1 MAEVIIVLG
10 MHRSGTSS
18 VAGVLTKL
26 GGVAPGTLYPP
37 DSGNARGYFESAHF
51 MHLHDELL
59 ASAGSCWDD
68 WRKFNPAWYR
78 SPAADSYKQRAKEI
92 FEAEFGN
99 ATLPILKD
107 PRICRFVPFW
117 LGVLKEM
124 NVAPRIVIPIRS
136 PLEVAHSLKKR
147 NAMSLTK
154 GLLLWLRHVL
164 DAEAQTRSTARSIF
178 TLDQFLSDWQSV
190 SDKISLDNGFAWS
203 RLSDRSVH
211 EVEQFLSSEL
221 VHNKTDHAELIAH
234 SDVHEWTIGAY
245 EALLELSR
253 NPSSNFASERLDG
266 IREPFEQASAMF
278 GRVLIDYEFS
288 LEDLQAQTKASRN
301 ESDFLRVQLSD
312 ARTEL
317 ATAIAERDHLSGE
330 LQARVQ
336 DVAEATAFLADRT
349 ARLEQAES
357 TLAAAREEGVTALAA
372 VSRDLEAIS
381 REKDRLA
388 ADLNRMSSESLRVE
402 KAFADHVAMME
413 AAHANALMETRSIFE
428 SQIHALRGQLID
440 AEAALAKSN
449 ATRESRSIWSKILP
463 SIGRS
468 YRLERKL
475 IRSGLFD
482 ADWYKIEYPELAESG
497 LSAARHYLD
506 EGYCRGCRPNPFFD
520 TRWYLE
526 RYEDVRRSGMNPLL
540 HYAVHGL
547 REGRDP
553 GPQFKTSWYLD
564 TYPDVKA
571 SGMNPLAHFIH
582 FGRIEGRS
590 PLPFVAESV

>member
-26 GGVAPGTLYPP
+26 GGAAPGTLIPP
-37 DSGNARGYFESAHF
+37 DSRNARGYFESIRF

-59 ASAGSCWDD
+59 ASAGSCWHD
-68 WRKFNPAWYR
+68 WRKFNPAWHR
-78 SPAADSYKQRAKEI
+78 SPTADAFKQRAKQI

-117 LGVLKEM
+117 LDVLKEM
-124 NVAPRIVIPIRS
+124 NAAPRIVMLIRS

-147 NAMSLTK
+147 NALSVTK

-164 DAEAQTRSTARSIF
+164 DAEAQTRSAVRSIF
-178 TLDQFLSDWQSV
+178 TWDQFLSDWQSV
-190 SDKISLDNGFAWS
+190 SDKISLDTGIAWP
-203 RLSDRSVH
+203 RLSDRSVL

-245 EALLELSR
+245 EALLELAR

-266 IREPFEQASAMF
+266 IREPFEQSSAMF
-278 GRVLIDYEFS
+278 GRVLIDYEIG
-288 LEDLQAQTKASRN
+288 LEDLQAQTNASRN
-301 ESDFLRVQLSD
+301 ESDLLRVQLRD

-317 ATAIAERDHLSGE
+317 TTALAERDHLSGE
-330 LQARVQ
+330 LQVR
-336 DVAEATAFLADRT
+336 
-349 ARLEQAES
+349 
-357 TLAAAREEGVTALAA
+357 
-372 VSRDLEAIS
+372 
-381 REKDRLA
+381 
-388 ADLNRMSSESLRVE
+388 
-402 KAFADHVAMME
+402 ME
-413 AAHANALMETRSIFE
+413 AAHANALTETRSIFE

-440 AEAALAKSN
+440 AEAALAKSS

-482 ADWYKIEYPELAESG
+482 ADWYKSEYPEVAESG

-553 GPQFKTSWYLD
+553 GP
-564 TYPDVKA
+564 
-571 SGMNPLAHFIH
+571 
-582 FGRIEGRS
+582 
-590 PLPFVAESV
+590 

>member
-1 MAEVIIVLG
+1 MSQTLTTDTRKSWISVFPELTSWKMAEVIIVLG
-10 MHRSGTSS
+10 MHRSGTSA

-26 GGVAPGTLYPP
+26 GGAAPGTLFPP
-37 DSGNARGYFESAHF
+37 DSGNARGYFESIHF

-59 ASAGSCWDD
+59 ASAGSCWHD
-68 WRKFNPAWYR
+68 WRKFNPAWHR
-78 SPAADSYKQRAKEI
+78 SPTADAFKQRAKQI

-117 LGVLKEM
+117 LDVIKEM
-124 NVAPRIVIPIRS
+124 EAAPRIVIPIRS

-164 DAEAQTRSTARSIF
+164 DAEAQTRSTVRSIF

-190 SDKISLDNGFAWS
+190 SDKIALDTGFAWP

-245 EALLELSR
+245 EALLELAR
-253 NPSSNFASERLDG
+253 NPFSNFASERLDG
-266 IREPFEQASAMF
+266 IRGLFEQSSAMF
-278 GRVLIDYEFS
+278 GRVFIDYEIG
-288 LEDLQAQTKASRN
+288 LEDLQAQTNASRN
-301 ESDFLRVQLSD
+301 ESYLLRVQLRD
-312 ARTEL
+312 ERTEL
-317 ATAIAERDHLSGE
+317 ATALAERDHL
-330 LQARVQ
+330 
-336 DVAEATAFLADRT
+336 
-349 ARLEQAES
+349 
-357 TLAAAREEGVTALAA
+357 AAALAA
-372 VSRDLEAIS
+372 VSRDLEATS

-388 ADLNRMSSESLRVE
+388 ADLNRMSSESLSVE
-402 KAFADHVAMME
+402 RGFANHVAMIE
-413 AAHANALMETRSIFE
+413 AAHSSALTKARSIFE

-440 AEAALAKSN
+440 AEAALAKSS
-449 ATRESRSIWSKILP
+449 ATRESRGILAKILP

-482 ADWYKIEYPELAESG
+482 ADWYKSKYPEVAESG
-497 LSAARHYLD
+497 LSEARHYLD
-506 EGYCRGCRPNPFFD
+506 EGYCRGCRPNSFFD

-526 RYEDVRRSGMNPLL
+526 QYEDVRRSGMNPLL

-553 GPQFKTSWYLD
+553 GPQFKTSWYLE
-564 TYPDVKA
+564 TYPDVQA

-590 PLPFVAESV
+590 PLPVVAEN

>member
-10 MHRSGTSS
+10 MHRSGTSA

-26 GGVAPGTLYPP
+26 GGAAPGTLFPP
-37 DSGNARGYFESAHF
+37 DSGNALGYFESARF
-51 MHLHDELL
+51 MHFHDELL

-78 SPAADSYKQRAKEI
+78 SPAADAFKQRAKEI
-92 FEAEFGN
+92 FEAEFAN

-117 LGVLKEM
+117 LDVLKEM
-124 NVAPRIVIPIRS
+124 EAAPRIVIPIRS

-164 DAEAQTRSTARSIF
+164 DAEAQTRSAARSIF
-178 TLDQFLSDWQSV
+178 TWDQFISDWRSV
-190 SDKISLDNGFAWS
+190 SDKISSDTGFAWP

-245 EALLELSR
+245 EALLELAR
-253 NPSSNFASERLDG
+253 NPNSNFASERLDG
-266 IREPFEQASAMF
+266 IREPFEQSSAMF
-278 GRVLIDYEFS
+278 GRVLIGYEID
-288 LEDLQAQTKASRN
+288 LEDLKAQTNVSRN
-301 ESDFLRVQLSD
+301 ESDLLRVQLGV
-312 ARTEL
+312 AGTEL
-317 ATAIAERDHLSGE
+317 AAALAERDHLSIQ
-330 LQARVQ
+330 LQARNQ
-336 DVAEATAFLADRT
+336 NIAEATAFLADRT
-349 ARLEQAES
+349 VQLEQAEAA
-357 TLAAAREEGVTALAA
+357 LAAAREEAAAALAA
-372 VSRDLEAIS
+372 VSRDIEATS
-381 REKDRLA
+381 RERDRLA
-388 ADLNRMSSESLRVE
+388 ADLNRMSSESLSVE
-402 KAFADHVAMME
+402 
-413 AAHANALMETRSIFE
+413 S
-428 SQIHALRGQLID
+428 ALRGQLID
-440 AEAALAKSN
+440 AEAALAKSS
-449 ATRESRSIWSKILP
+449 ATRESRSILAKILP

-482 ADWYKIEYPELAESG
+482 ADWYKSEYPEVAESG
-497 LSAARHYLD
+497 LSAARHYLN
-506 EGYCRGCRPNPFFD
+506 EGYCSGCRPNPFFD

-553 GPQFKTSWYLD
+553 GPQFKTSWYLE
-564 TYPDVKA
+564 TYPDVQA

-590 PLPFVAESV
+590 PFPVVAEN

>member
-10 MHRSGTSS
+10 MHRSGTSA
-18 VAGVLTKL
+18 VAGALTKL
-26 GGVAPGTLYPP
+26 GGTAPGTLFPP
-37 DSGNARGYFESAHF
+37 DSGNARGYFESIHF

-59 ASAGSCWDD
+59 ASAGSCWHD
-68 WRKFNPAWYR
+68 WRKFNPAWHR
-78 SPAADSYKQRAKEI
+78 SPTADAFKQRAKQI

-117 LGVLKEM
+117 LDVIKEM
-124 NVAPRIVIPIRS
+124 EAAPRIVIPIRS

-147 NAMSLTK
+147 NAMPLTK

-164 DAEAQTRSTARSIF
+164 DAEAQTRITVRSIF

-190 SDKISLDNGFAWS
+190 SDKIFLDTGFAWP

-221 VHNKTDHAELIAH
+221 VHNKTDHADLIAR

-245 EALLELSR
+245 EALVELTR
-253 NPSSNFASERLDG
+253 NPSSNFASERLDV
-266 IREPFEQASAMF
+266 IREPFEQSSAMF
-278 GRVLIDYEFS
+278 GRVLIDYEIG
-288 LEDLQAQTKASRN
+288 LEDLQAQTNASRN
-301 ESDFLRVQLSD
+301 ESDLLRVQLRD
-312 ARTEL
+312 ERTEL
-317 ATAIAERDHLSGE
+317 ATALAERDLLSGQ
-330 LQARVQ
+330 LQTRKQ
-336 DVAEATAFLADRT
+336 NIAEAAALLADRSVQ
-349 ARLEQAES
+349 LEQAEAA
-357 TLAAAREEGVTALAA
+357 LAAAREAAAAAFAA
-372 VSRDLEAIS
+372 VSRDLEATS
-381 REKDRLA
+381 REKDRLE
-388 ADLNRMSSESLRVE
+388 ADLNRMSSESLTVE
-402 KAFADHVAMME
+402 RGFANRIAMIE
-413 AAHANALMETRSIFE
+413 AAHSNALTKTRSIFE

-440 AEAALAKSN
+440 AEAALAKSS
-449 ATRESRSIWSKILP
+449 ATPESRGILAKILP
-463 SIGRS
+463 TIGRS

-482 ADWYKIEYPELAESG
+482 ADWYKSKYPEVAESG
-497 LSAARHYLD
+497 LSEARHYLD

-526 RYEDVRRSGMNPLL
+526 QYEDVRRSGMNPLL
-540 HYAVHGL
+540 HYAVHGH

-553 GPQFKTSWYLD
+553 GPQFKTSWYLE
-564 TYPDVKA
+564 TYPDVQA
-571 SGMNPLAHFIH
+571 SGMNPLAHFIY

-590 PLPFVAESV
+590 PLPVVAEN